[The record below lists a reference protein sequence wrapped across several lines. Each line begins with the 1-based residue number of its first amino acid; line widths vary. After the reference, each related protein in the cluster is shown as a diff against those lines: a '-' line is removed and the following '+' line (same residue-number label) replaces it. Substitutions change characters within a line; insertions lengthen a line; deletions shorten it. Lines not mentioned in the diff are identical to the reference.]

1 MKLNAPFKSVLSRS
15 SRSSRVSR
23 PLSPTARPL
32 SPTSLTSL
40 SPAPS
45 TLRAFLAALCVA
57 ASLAASA
64 VPVSVA
70 YQGVLRDAQGG
81 VLANRQQTI
90 EFRLYSEATGETTS
104 ALWGR
109 SVAVLLDTNGLFN
122 VSLADGNGS
131 VLESTAHT
139 NLVDALKAA
148 RTTNLFVGL
157 TVVDSSGEIAPRQQI
172 LSVPY
177 ATFAQDVDSASGDFR
192 VSGRAVVQNLE
203 VSNKATFKGAVEFAQ
218 DVAIDK
224 KLTVSG
230 GLKVAAGGGIE
241 GYGTI
246 PVGGIIMWSG
256 STVPDGWALCNGQNG
271 TPNLLN
277 RFVLGSTAAECGITG
292 GNARIRLTTNQMP
305 KHRHEYFGDDQLE
318 GRDDATTQVSRR
330 PGGYDADSG
339 KKGDAKVYW
348 TGETGKGE
356 EIDILPPY
364 YQLAF
369 IMRVK

>member
-1 MKLNAPFKSVLSRS
+1 MKLDAPFKSVLSRS

-23 PLSPTARPL
+23 PLSPTSRPL
-32 SPTSLTSL
+32 SPT
-40 SPAPS
+40 
-45 TLRAFLAALCVA
+45 LRAILAALCA
-57 ASLAASA
+57 AVSLAASA

-90 EFRLYSEATGETTS
+90 EFRLYTEATGETTS

-148 RTTNLFVGL
+148 RPTNLFVGL

-192 VSGRAVVQNLE
+192 VSGRAIVKNLE
-203 VSNKATFKGAVEFAQ
+203 VSDKASFKGTVEFAQ

-256 STVPDGWALCNGQNG
+256 RTVPDGWALCNGSNG
-271 TPNLLN
+271 TPNLIDK
-277 RFVLGSTAAECGITG
+277 FVFGSTTGECGKTG
-292 GNARIRLTTNQMP
+292 GNSEIRLTTDQLP
-305 KHRHEYFGDDQLE
+305 SHRHEYFGDDQLE
-318 GRDDATTQVSRR
+318 GRDGETTQVSRGR
-330 PGGYDADSG
+330 GGYDADS
-339 KKGDAKVYW
+339 KKSGDSKVYW
-348 TGETGKGE
+348 SGATGGGKPVN
-356 EIDILPPY
+356 ILPPY
-364 YQLAF
+364 YRLAF
-369 IMRVK
+369 IMRMK

>member
-1 MKLNAPFKSVLSRS
+1 MKKTTISLRS
-15 SRSSRVSR
+15 FF
-23 PLSPTARPL
+23 A
-32 SPTSLTSL
+32 
-40 SPAPS
+40 AACA
-45 TLRAFLAALCVA
+45 AFTMV
-57 ASLAASA
+57 ASA

-70 YQGVLRDAQGG
+70 YQGVLRDAHGA
-81 VLANRQQTI
+81 VLEDRQQTI
-90 EFRLYSEATGETTS
+90 EFRLYTEAAGETSS

-157 TVVDSSGEIAPRQQI
+157 TVVDSAGEIAPRQQI

-177 ATFAQDVDSASGDFR
+177 ATFAQDVDAASGDFR
-192 VSGRAVVQNLE
+192 VSGRAVVKDLE

-224 KLTVSG
+224 KLTVAG

-256 STVPDGWALCNGQNG
+256 SKVPDGWALCDGKNG

-277 RFVLGSTAAECGITG
+277 RFVLGSTTAECGGTG
-292 GNARIRLTTNQMP
+292 GNASIKLTAQQLP
-305 KHRHEYFGDDQLE
+305 PHRHRYFGDDQIE
-318 GRDDATTQVSRR
+318 GVDGNDTTLVAYSA
-330 PGGYDADSG
+330 PGYDADSSR
-339 KKGDAKVYW
+339 KGNSKVYY
-348 TGETGKGE
+348 TSETGNGSS
-356 EIDILPPY
+356 IDILPPY

>member
-1 MKLNAPFKSVLSRS
+1 MKFNNQLKSVLSRQS
-15 SRSSRVSR
+15 HVSR
-23 PLSPTARPL
+23 PSRARC
-32 SPTSLTSL
+32 
-40 SPAPS
+40 
-45 TLRAFLAALCVA
+45 LRAFLAAVCA
-57 ASLAASA
+57 AFSVAASA

-70 YQGVLRDAQGG
+70 YQGVLRNAQGG
-81 VLANRQQTI
+81 VIADRQQTI
-90 EFRLYSEATGETTS
+90 EFRLYKEATGETTS

-131 VLESTAHT
+131 VLESTAYT
-139 NLVDALKAA
+139 NLVEALKAA

-157 TVVDSSGEIAPRQQI
+157 TVVNSSGEIAPRQQI

-177 ATFAQDVDSASGDFR
+177 ATFAQDVDAASGDFR
-192 VSGRAVVQNLE
+192 VSGRAVVKDLE

-256 STVPDGWALCNGQNG
+256 RTVPDGWALCDGKNG

-277 RFVLGSTAAECGITG
+277 RFVFGSTTAECGRTG
-292 GNARIRLTTNQMP
+292 GNSSITLTTAQLP
-305 KHRHEYFGDDQLE
+305 SHRHEYFGDDQLG
-318 GRDDATTQVSRR
+318 GRDWETTQVSRR
-330 PGGYDADSG
+330 INNYDAESKLKGASNVYKSG
-339 KKGDAKVYW
+339 A
-348 TGETGKGE
+348 TGEGKPV
-356 EIDILPPY
+356 DILPPY

>member
-1 MKLNAPFKSVLSRS
+1 MKTTTISLRS
-15 SRSSRVSR
+15 
-23 PLSPTARPL
+23 
-32 SPTSLTSL
+32 
-40 SPAPS
+40 
-45 TLRAFLAALCVA
+45 FFAAVCA
-57 ASLAASA
+57 TFTMAASA

-70 YQGVLRDAQGG
+70 YQGVLRDAHGA
-81 VLANRQQTI
+81 VLEDRQQTI
-90 EFRLYSEATGETTS
+90 EFRLYTEATGETTS

-157 TVVDSSGEIAPRQQI
+157 TVVDSAGEIAPRQQI

-177 ATFAQDVDSASGDFR
+177 ATFAQDVDAASGDFR
-192 VSGRAVVQNLE
+192 VSGRAIVQNLE
-203 VSNKATFKGAVEFAQ
+203 VANTATFKGAVEFAQ
-218 DVAIDK
+218 DVSVDK

-256 STVPDGWALCNGQNG
+256 RTVPDGWALCNGQNG
-271 TPNLLN
+271 TPDLLN
-277 RFVLGSTAAECGITG
+277 RFVLGSTAAECGRTG

-305 KHRHEYFGDDQLE
+305 RHRHEYFGDDQLE
-318 GRDDATTQVSRR
+318 GRDDATTQVSRW
-330 PGGYDADSG
+330 PGGYDADSS
-339 KKGDAKVYW
+339 KKGNAKVYW
-348 TGETGKGE
+348 SGETGKGE

>member
-32 SPTSLTSL
+32 SPT
-40 SPAPS
+40 
-45 TLRAFLAALCVA
+45 LRAILAALCA
-57 ASLAASA
+57 AVSLAASA

-192 VSGRAVVQNLE
+192 VSGRAIVQNLE
-203 VSNKATFKGAVEFAQ
+203 VSDKATFKGAVEFAQ
-218 DVAIDK
+218 DVSVDK

-230 GLKVAAGGGIE
+230 GLKVAAGE

-256 STVPDGWALCNGQNG
+256 RTVPDGWALCDGKNG

-277 RFVLGSTAAECGITG
+277 RFVFGSTTAECGRTG
-292 GNARIRLTTNQMP
+292 GNSSITLTTAQLP
-305 KHRHEYFGDDQLE
+305 SHRHEYFGDDQLA
-318 GRDDATTQVSRR
+318 GRDWETTQVSRR
-330 PGGYDADSG
+330 INNYDAESKLKGASNVYKSG
-339 KKGDAKVYW
+339 A
-348 TGETGKGE
+348 TGEGKPV
-356 EIDILPPY
+356 DILPPY

>member
-1 MKLNAPFKSVLSRS
+1 MKFSNQLKSVLSRQS
-15 SRSSRVSR
+15 HVSR
-23 PLSPTARPL
+23 PSRARC
-32 SPTSLTSL
+32 
-40 SPAPS
+40 
-45 TLRAFLAALCVA
+45 LRAFLAAVCA
-57 ASLAASA
+57 AFSVAASA

-70 YQGVLRDAQGG
+70 YQGVLRNAQGG
-81 VLANRQQTI
+81 VIADRQQTI
-90 EFRLYSEATGETTS
+90 EFRLYKEATGETTS

-131 VLESTAHT
+131 VLESTAYT
-139 NLVDALKAA
+139 NLVEALKAA

-157 TVVDSSGEIAPRQQI
+157 TVVNSSGEIAPRQQI

-177 ATFAQDVDSASGDFR
+177 ATFAQDVDAASGDFR
-192 VSGRAVVQNLE
+192 VSGRAVVKDLE
-203 VSNKATFKGAVEFAQ
+203 VSNKSTFKGAVEFAQ

-256 STVPDGWALCNGQNG
+256 RTVPDGWALCDGKNG

-277 RFVLGSTAAECGITG
+277 RFVFGSTTVECGGTG
-292 GNARIRLTTNQMP
+292 GNSSITLTADQIP
-305 KHRHEYFGDDQLE
+305 PHRHRYFGDDQIE
-318 GRDDATTQVSRR
+318 GVDGNDTTQVSYSA
-330 PGGYDADSG
+330 PGYDADSSR
-339 KKGDAKVYW
+339 KGSSKVYY
-348 TGETGKGE
+348 TSYSGGGRPVT
-356 EIDILPPY
+356 ILPPY